1 MGIISVIF
9 STTIAF
15 VIMILL
21 LATKSKVASRI
32 SSGLIALTAIS
43 GLLIYGYGF
52 SQTLDS
58 FPLAVVRAL
67 LASCGMFL
75 GKNEFS
81 AIADAPIM
89 QLP

>member
-1 MGIISVIF
+1 MEIISVIF

-43 GLLIYGYGF
+43 DHCGC
-52 SQTLDS
+52 
-58 FPLAVVRAL
+58 
-67 LASCGMFL
+67 ASIRVEL
-75 GKNEFS
+75 SDK
-81 AIADAPIM
+81 
-89 QLP
+89 